1 MVINAFENI
10 IFCVKTI
17 YVVNDNDN
25 NHYTY
30 VDELHP
36 KETLIPRTSATPP
49 IILDPLWGPAQWQ
62 GVKVLPPKQVLQRL
76 PILLAQ
82 VQAGNTSR
90 NPLNEIREVVYSL
103 HETKQISKK
112 VYNNLLKFTQKDLW
126 CTQAL
131 RHNFTDKIDLQRG
144 YKRVALSDPGIYF
157 TWKNMKKSYKNNK
170 SKMWGTTWDEEFE
183 LPDGSYA
190 IWDIEDYFKNIIKKH
205 ETTSPNI
212 S

>member
-49 IILDPLWGPAQWQ
+49 IILDPLWGPA
-62 GVKVLPPKQVLQRL
+62 
-76 PILLAQ
+76 
-82 VQAGNTSR
+82 
-90 NPLNEIREVVYSL
+90 
-103 HETKQISKK
+103 ETKQISKK